1 MKEYRDIKKLLFIFG
16 TRPEAIKMIPIYKKF
31 KNSTLFDVKLCI
43 TAQHREMLDEVLN
56 IFDVKADYDLNI
68 MKKNQSLTKLSSRL
82 LESLDKVL
90 KNRFDLVFVHGDTT
104 TSFFGALASYYHKID
119 VAHIEAGLRTNNI
132 YSPYPEEL
140 NRQLT
145 SKIAKY
151 HFAPT
156 IEAKNNLLKENI
168 NKNIFVV
175 GNSVV
180 DALFLALK
188 KIKNNLKLEKQIL
201 EKIGYKFSNKKIVLI
216 TGHRRE
222 NFGKG
227 FFKICKS
234 IKKLAKKYPN
244 IDFVYPVHLNPNVQK
259 PVFEILSNLK
269 NVYLLKP
276 LDYLS
281 FVYLMDKS
289 YLILTDSGGIQE
301 EAPSLGKPVLVMRE
315 NTERPEAL
323 EAGTIKLVGTTNIE
337 KEISNLLD
345 NKKEYKKMAK
355 AINPYGDGNTSDKI
369 FEIMGSN
376 L

>member
-1 MKEYRDIKKLLFIFG
+1 MKKILLVFG

-323 EAGTIKLVGTTNIE
+323 EAGTIKLVGTTKIE

-355 AINPYGDGNTSDKI
+355 AINPYGDGKTSDKI

>member
-1 MKEYRDIKKLLFIFG
+1 MKKLLFIFG

-323 EAGTIKLVGTTNIE
+323 EAGTIKLVGTTKIE

-355 AINPYGDGNTSDKI
+355 AINPYGDGKTSKYI
-369 FEIMGSN
+369 FNIIKGLKNGRVEI
-376 L
+376 